1 MSGFSIIAILKEIIT
16 FNKESMHFFEQKYK
30 LKNKTESKWK
40 IVHIVLERRTLCFS
54 SYKNHKLKVKL
65 MSWSSQKKKE
75 GIFCTAY
82 FLRSNFLKYFCFISM
97 YCVLNTLSKYTYFFI
112 SKSITS
118 YTFLF
123 AFKIFKSLQCILK
136 VTVKRGI

>member
-1 MSGFSIIAILKEIIT
+1 MNLIKMRR
-16 FNKESMHFFEQKYK
+16 NW
-30 LKNKTESKWK
+30 KWK
-40 IVHIVLERRTLCFS
+40 ISHTVLERRTLCFS

-75 GIFCTAY
+75 GIFWTAY

-97 YCVLNTLSKYTYFFI
+97 YCVLNTISEYTYFFI

-136 VTVKRGI
+136 VTVKGGIWKIAAFKFSENSQDIAQ